1 MYGMNNQNIS
11 SSESKDLEKFLR
23 SFSIIAV
30 QAIVQSRL
38 GERIQTK
45 NSSPSQYW
53 FSPTLK
59 DVPELNR
66 HARSFTTGYQPL
78 SGQTVCVEISL
89 KTTEGDSMVLETWHM
104 GLKMSSDN
112 KENQDRENRVPH
124 VLYSKMCLALRSLI
138 YTSRI
143 TPGYTLSRKQGPDN
157 YIICYKIYYGT
168 PQLHELGPDHQR
180 LKAGRFPT
188 SMGIMSIIV
197 DYRTNMQISQHKTT
211 KHIAIEMK
219 DDHYKAETG
228 SPRKSTAPRP
238 CHPGHRRIGN
248 IPENISTNEVDGQQ
262 GPFYDCT
269 VDIEQQISNPVV
281 NGYVPKS
288 QPIDIRQQVN
298 GHRNECEFSD
308 SDKEND
314 YLDERVVGAFASDLH
329 YNLNKTCS
337 NAMEDIPFIT
347 LLQNANKPPQQSC
360 SPSAISHNSGAEDL
374 VASSESEPAV
384 SDHLLQQY
392 GNGTTSDDDDDD
404 DDEEN
409 CNKEGFVLIDSIPP
423 FAGEDTCSDLWRCYQ
438 ETQGVPA
445 LSICKE
451 EFTLAET
458 LQDVTNQL
466 QAFETNSRDFD
477 DFVNELAEKE

>member
-89 KTTEGDSMVLETWHM
+89 KTTEGDSMILETWHM
-104 GLKMSSDN
+104 GLKISSDN
-112 KENQDRENRVPH
+112 KENQDRENRLPH

-157 YIICYKIYYGT
+157 YIICYKIYYGA

-180 LKAGRFPT
+180 LKAGVFPT
-188 SMGIMSIIV
+188 SMGVMSIIV
-197 DYRTNMQISQHKTT
+197 DYRTNMQISQHKTP
-211 KHIAIEMK
+211 KQIAIEMK
-219 DDHYKAETG
+219 DDHYKAESG
-228 SPRKSTAPRP
+228 SPRKSTLPRP
-238 CHPGHRRIGN
+238 CHPGHRKVGN
-248 IPENISTNEVDGQQ
+248 NAAEYTYTNEVDGQQ
-262 GPFYDCT
+262 VPLYDCN
-269 VDIEQQISNPVV
+269 VDIEQQTSNPVS
-281 NGYVPKS
+281 NGHVLKS
-288 QPIDIRQQVN
+288 QPIDIHQQTTGN
-298 GHRNECEFSD
+298 RNECDFSD

-314 YLDERVVGAFASDLH
+314 FLDDRVVGAFASDLH
-329 YNLNKTCS
+329 YNLNKPCS

-347 LLQNANKPPQQSC
+347 LLQNSNKSPPQSC
-360 SPSAISHNSGAEDL
+360 SPSGISHTSGTEDL
-374 VASSESEPAV
+374 AASSESEPAV
-384 SDHLLQQY
+384 SDHILQQY
-392 GNGTTSDDDDDD
+392 ANGTTTSD

-409 CNKEGFVLIDSIPP
+409 CNKDGFVLINSIPP

-477 DFVNELAEKE
+477 DFVNELEEKE

>member
-1 MYGMNNQNIS
+1 MYGINNQNIS

-211 KHIAIEMK
+211 KQIAIEMK

-238 CHPGHRRIGN
+238 CHPGHR
-248 IPENISTNEVDGQQ
+248 S
-262 GPFYDCT
+262 
-269 VDIEQQISNPVV
+269 
-281 NGYVPKS
+281 
-288 QPIDIRQQVN
+288 
-298 GHRNECEFSD
+298 

-329 YNLNKTCS
+329 YNLNKTRS

-360 SPSAISHNSGAEDL
+360 SPSAISHNSAAEDL

-392 GNGTTSDDDDDD
+392 GNGTTSDDDDDDDD